1 MTRLYRLNPIAAG
14 SRGLNLGITLPP
26 AVPVPAETECPAST
40 GGLEWG
46 YLDAEVTSVTETAE
60 YADNTFSAEP
70 TDSPVVWEWTANSGD
85 TLCRIINTS
94 GFPINFA
101 VLDFSATL
109 SGTGSTMSQTITSY
123 AGNDTLLSFLVQGS
137 RTVTLTMDQVQV
149 NPVSFQIRTASI
161 PDE

>member
-26 AVPVPAETECPAST
+26 VVPVPAETECPAST

-46 YLDAEVTSVTETAE
+46 YLDAEVTSVTGTAE

-70 TDSPVVWEWTANSGD
+70 TASPVVWEWTAGD
-85 TLCRIINTS
+85 DDLLCQIINTS
-94 GFPINFA
+94 GFPINYS
-101 VLDFSATL
+101 VRDFTITV

-137 RTVTLTMDQVQV
+137 RTVTLTMDKVQV